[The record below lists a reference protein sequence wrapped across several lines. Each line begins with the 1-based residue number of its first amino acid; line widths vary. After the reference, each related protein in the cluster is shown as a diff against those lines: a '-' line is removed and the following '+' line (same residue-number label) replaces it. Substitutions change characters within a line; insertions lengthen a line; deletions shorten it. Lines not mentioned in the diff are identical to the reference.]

1 MNGIGELISKYG
13 FPIIAAMG
21 LGYFVYYVWVW
32 ATKTVKPV
40 ISETQKTLIELI
52 DQVRVLDNDMIRLNQ
67 KLTTV
72 LTLREEAH
80 GKTIITTNPNSVDD
94 LDKDS

>member
-40 ISETQKTLIELI
+40 ISDTQKTLIELI
-52 DQVRVLDNDMIRLNQ
+52 DQVRMLDNDIIRLRS
-67 KLTTV
+67 KLNTV
-72 LTLREEAH
+72 LELRESEE
-80 GKTIITTNPNSVDD
+80 KRKEKED
-94 LDKDS
+94 

>member
-13 FPIIAAMG
+13 FPIIAAIG
-21 LGYFVYYVWVW
+21 LRYFVYYVWVW

-40 ISETQKTLIELI
+40 ISDTQRTLIELI
-52 DQVRVLDNDMIRLNQ
+52 DQVRMLDNDMIRLNQ

-80 GKTIITTNPNSVDD
+80 GKTITTNPDSFDD
-94 LDKDS
+94 SDKDS